1 MHTGLFGY
9 GGPPHPVSA
18 APACRKEPPARN
30 TAPAEHP
37 KGISREAPCDTG
49 KRHTNR
55 MPSPHPTDHPRIPD
69 PEFRHPSQLPF
80 TAASPVPEPLR
91 IQSQRLAPTRTD
103 RSAVPIRERRKLR
116 PCAPCHRFERFG
128 RSAAALNRL
137 YRSSAWRCPSRIAPS
152 GHLPENRKKSSPSRN
167 PGRGSPKTV
176 RKRIVTSYSIS
187 SRGVS
192 VATFSPSLTS
202 SCFTLPE

>member
-1 MHTGLFGY
+1 M
-9 GGPPHPVSA
+9 PKR
-18 APACRKEPPARN
+18 APRPKHRSGRASERN
-30 TAPAEHP
+30 FAE
-37 KGISREAPCDTG
+37 SPCDTG
-49 KRHTNR
+49 KRYTNR
-55 MPSPHPTDHPRIPD
+55 IPPPHPTDHPRIPAPG

-80 TAASPVPEPLR
+80 TAAPPVPEPLR
-91 IQSQRLAPTRTD
+91 IQSQRLNPTRAD
-103 RSAVPIRERRKLR
+103 RSAVPIRKRRKLR

-137 YRSSAWRCPSRIAPS
+137 YRSSARRCPEPDCALRPS
-152 GHLPENRKKSSPSRN
+152 PESPEKSSPSRN

-192 VATFSPSLTS
+192 VATFSPSPTS